1 MTGAVSRALAPG
13 TTHSMGITDKISGKV
28 KQAVGDATD
37 NPDTRREGQLE
48 ERKAEAKDERARAE
62 ERVENLEERT

>member
-1 MTGAVSRALAPG
+1 
-13 TTHSMGITDKISGKV
+13 MGITDKISGKV

-48 ERKAEAKDERARAE
+48 ERKAEAKDERARAAVPASE
-62 ERVENLEERT
+62 KSGSGS